1 MKKTIKKLGLQR
13 ESIRYLTGG
22 ELPMFAGGISSDTQ
36 RGSVCINGGCPGGD
50 TTGPSVSNPPASGLG
65 IATCTCPAHG

>member
-36 RGSVCINGGCPGGD
+36 RGSVCINGGCPGD
-50 TTGPSVSNPPASGLG
+50 TGGTSVSSPPQSGLG
-65 IATCTCPAHG
+65 IATCTCPPH

>member
-22 ELPMFAGGISSDTQ
+22 ELPMFAGGVSSDTQ
-36 RGSVCINGGCPGGD
+36 RGSVCINGGCPGD
-50 TTGPSVSNPPASGLG
+50 TTGPSVSDVPKSGVG
-65 IATCTCPAHG
+65 IATCTCTAHG